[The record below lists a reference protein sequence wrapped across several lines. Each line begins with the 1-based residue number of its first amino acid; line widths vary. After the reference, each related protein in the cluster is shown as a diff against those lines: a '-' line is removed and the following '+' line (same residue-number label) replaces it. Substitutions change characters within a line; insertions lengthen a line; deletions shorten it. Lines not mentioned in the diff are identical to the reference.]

1 MSSPRVSHKLVGEL
15 MFPCIFI
22 LYWNHVLFKPICELR
37 VCVNELTACKS
48 KKLVGELMF
57 PCIFILYWNHVLFK
71 PICEWQ
77 DCLDNDDVDD
87 DINHNHN
94 MSNNNN
100 TIKI

>member
-22 LYWNHVLFKPICELR
+22 LYWNNVLFKPICELR
-37 VCVNELTACKS
+37 K
-48 KKLVGELMF
+48 
-57 PCIFILYWNHVLFK
+57 
-71 PICEWQ
+71 WQ
-77 DCLDNDDVDD
+77 DCLDNADVDD